1 MIKTIGGKQ
10 DSIIAKCSC
19 LVTLTAIFIIFFE
32 TMRNKR
38 YANPLDATDSRL
50 LEQLQANARITNA
63 ALAEA
68 VHLSPAPCLR
78 RVRDLEAAG
87 VIRGYVTLL
96 DPEAIGLNVS
106 TFIQVSL
113 EKQVGSALQVFEDA
127 IDAWPEV
134 MECYLMTGDSD
145 YLLRVAVPDLNALQS
160 FIVERLAR
168 IPNVSNIRSSVAIKQ
183 IKYKTALPVAS

>member
-1 MIKTIGGKQ
+1 MKKTN
-10 DSIIAKCSC
+10 
-19 LVTLTAIFIIFFE
+19 LL
-32 TMRNKR
+32 
-38 YANPLDATDSRL
+38 LDPTDRRL
-50 LEQLQANARITNA
+50 LERLQVDARITNV

-68 VHLSPAPCLR
+68 LNLSPAPCLR

-87 VIRGYVTLL
+87 IICGYVTIL
-96 DPEAIGLNVS
+96 DPESVGLDVS

-113 EKQVGSALQVFEDA
+113 EKQVGSALRTFEEA
-127 IDAWPEV
+127 IANCPEV

-145 YLLRVAVPDLNALQS
+145 YLLRVVAPDLKTLQV

-183 IKYKTALPVAS
+183 IKYKTALPLDMT

>member
-1 MIKTIGGKQ
+1 MSNK
-10 DSIIAKCSC
+10 AKKVS
-19 LVTLTAIFIIFFE
+19 
-32 TMRNKR
+32 
-38 YANPLDATDSRL
+38 LDATDCRL
-50 LEQLQANARITNA
+50 LERLQADARITNV

-78 RVRDLEAAG
+78 RVRDLEVAG

-96 DPEAIGLNVS
+96 APEAVGLDVS

-113 EKQVGSALQVFEDA
+113 EKQVGSALQIFENT
-127 IDAWPEV
+127 IDTWPEV

-145 YLLRVAVPDLNALQS
+145 YLLRVVVPDLNALQS
-160 FIVERLAR
+160 FIVERLAC

-183 IKYKTALPVAS
+183 IKYKTALPVPG